1 VEFGFLFVDWLG
13 KPAWMWLAFI
23 AIVVTLLVFDL
34 GVLHRDNH
42 EIEVRESLLMS
53 AGYIGLGLA
62 FGAGL
67 FNALSER
74 GGAGAAV
81 KDVFLLS
88 EGNPV

>member
-1 VEFGFLFVDWLG
+1 MM
-13 KPAWMWLAFI
+13 P
-23 AIVVTLLVFDL
+23 
-34 GVLHRDNH
+34 
-42 EIEVRESLLMS
+42 
-53 AGYIGLGLA
+53 
-62 FGAGL
+62 GL

>member
-1 VEFGFLFVDWLG
+1 M
-13 KPAWMWLAFI
+13 ASTI
-23 AIVVTLLVFDL
+23 TLLP
-34 GVLHRDNH
+34 
-42 EIEVRESLLMS
+42 
-53 AGYIGLGLA
+53 
-62 FGAGL
+62 GL